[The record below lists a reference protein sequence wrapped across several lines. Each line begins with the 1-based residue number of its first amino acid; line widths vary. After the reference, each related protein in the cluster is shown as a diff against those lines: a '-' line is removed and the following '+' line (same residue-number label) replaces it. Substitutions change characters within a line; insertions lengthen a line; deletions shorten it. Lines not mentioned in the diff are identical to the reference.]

1 MSVTSE
7 AESLDRLFAQIC
19 RLKHARVHTLYEA
32 LGLYRGQPRVLG
44 ALWEQEGL
52 THTELSHLIGV
63 QPATVTRMLQRMEKA
78 GFVERRHDL
87 EDRRVSR
94 VYLTAAG
101 RAVREDVQEVWR
113 RLEEEAFAGF
123 AEEERVLLHQFFSR
137 IRDNLTEVASGK
149 QAGSLRAVQG
159 RTISYREG

>member
-1 MSVTSE
+1 MPGTSE
-7 AESLDRLFAQIC
+7 LESLDRLFAQIC

-32 LGLYRGQPRVLG
+32 LGLYRGQSRVLG

-52 THTELSHLIGV
+52 THTELAHLLRV
-63 QPATVTRMLQRMEKA
+63 QPATVTKMLQRMEKA

-101 RAVREDVQEVWR
+101 RTVREDVQEVWR
-113 RLEEEAFAGF
+113 RLEEEAFSGF
-123 AEEERVLLHQFFSR
+123 TEMEGMLLRQFFSR
-137 IRDNLTEVASGK
+137 IRDNLTEA
-149 QAGSLRAVQG
+149 
-159 RTISYREG
+159 TEG

>member
-1 MSVTSE
+1 MPGTSE
-7 AESLDRLFAQIC
+7 PESLDRLFAQIC

-32 LGLYRGQPRVLG
+32 LGLYRGQSRVLG

-52 THTELSHLIGV
+52 THTELAHLLHV
-63 QPATVTRMLQRMEKA
+63 QPATVTKMLQRMEKA

-113 RLEEEAFAGF
+113 RLEEEAFSGF
-123 AEEERVLLHQFFSR
+123 TEKEGMLLRQFFSR
-137 IRDNLTEVASGK
+137 IRDNLTEA
-149 QAGSLRAVQG
+149 
-159 RTISYREG
+159 TEG